1 MTALRVAVK
10 SFGAPDVLQIE
21 EFDPETQLTPRPNQV
36 VVKIEAFGI
45 NPVETYVRS
54 GLYDPLPSLPYT
66 PGNDAG
72 GVVHALGE
80 PSSELHLGQR
90 VWLTGSVSGAYAQYC
105 VCNRED
111 VHPLPD
117 SVTFEE
123 AAALGIPYRTAYRA
137 LSLVAQ
143 AKRGESVLVHGAT
156 GGVGIAALQ
165 FAKIL
170 GLGPI
175 MATTSSNDEAVV
187 AMLKLNGADEVG
199 RHGEFT
205 QAFKVDVI
213 IENLANVNLAK
224 DLKALKKNG
233 RVVLV
238 GNRGEVT
245 INPRDLMRCEGS
257 IRGMVGPGSVE
268 DRAVIDSAIQ
278 EGLEAGLLKPVVGHV
293 FPLKEIAAAH
303 DEVMSHSRGT
313 RGKIV
318 VRPFL

>member
-1 MTALRVAVK
+1 M
-10 SFGAPDVLQIE
+10 
-21 EFDPETQLTPRPNQV
+21 
-36 VVKIEAFGI
+36 
-45 NPVETYVRS
+45 
-54 GLYDPLPSLPYT
+54 
-66 PGNDAG
+66 
-72 GVVHALGE
+72 
-80 PSSELHLGQR
+80 
-90 VWLTGSVSGAYAQYC
+90 SGAYAQYC